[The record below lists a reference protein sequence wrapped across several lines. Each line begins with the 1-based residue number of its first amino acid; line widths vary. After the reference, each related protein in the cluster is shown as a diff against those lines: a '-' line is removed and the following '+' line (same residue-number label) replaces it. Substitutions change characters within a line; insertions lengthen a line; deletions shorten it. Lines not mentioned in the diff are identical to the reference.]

1 MVISVIVVRLHFY
14 RKSKIE
20 WWILSIMQLFF
31 ISNRPKVLERWNHL
45 LSDWN
50 PETVG
55 VSEVASKLTNGGI
68 LLMHLS
74 SVNEVDSQLIF
85 SYKKDNPK
93 SILIVCTDVPNE
105 EEGVEV
111 LQLGANGYT
120 NTYVTGSLLLE
131 VVKTVLRGDIWAGP
145 ELLQTLLRRLLS
157 NLPASNSKVD
167 TAESV
172 DCFDGLSSREQQVLS
187 VLVTGASNKEIAREL
202 EITERTVKAH
212 LSSIFQ
218 KTGVSDRVSLVL
230 LASKSP
236 ALVV

>member
-1 MVISVIVVRLHFY
+1 M
-14 RKSKIE
+14 K
-20 WWILSIMQLFF
+20 LFF
-31 ISNRPKVLERWNHL
+31 IGNRPKVLERWNKL
-45 LSDWN
+45 LSDWQPKSVDIN
-50 PETVG
+50 EMA
-55 VSEVASKLTNGGI
+55 EKLTDGGVVM
-68 LLMHLS
+68 MHLS
-74 SVNEVDSQLIF
+74 STEKVESQLVF
-85 SYKKDNPK
+85 SYKQHNPNL
-93 SILIVCTDVPNE
+93 ILIVCTDAPNE

-145 ELLQTLLRRLLS
+145 ELLQKLLRRLLS
-157 NLPASNSKVD
+157 NMPVTNSKVD

-172 DCFDGLSSREQQVLS
+172 DCFEGLSSREQEVLS

-202 EITERTVKAH
+202 DITERTVKAH

-230 LASKSP
+230 LASKAP
-236 ALVV
+236 LQVA